1 MKAIIFDKDGTLL
14 DFDPFWLNLS
24 QAAVS
29 ALAVHLGAE
38 DYADA
43 LKRAIGVY
51 GDHTMDNTI
60 IRKGT
65 WTEMAEAFNTVLGT
79 AGLPARTNGQ
89 EVEAFFIAAV
99 GAGRVQPTCDGLA
112 EVLTRLRE
120 RGLLLF
126 VVTTDGPVVTAHCLK
141 ELGILDFFTEV
152 ISDDGHIPPK
162 PDGAAIFY
170 LTEKYRL
177 SPEEIC
183 MVGDTDTDARFA
195 QNGGISFIHVG
206 TGAIITDGKMTQI
219 PDVSYLESVV

>member
-29 ALAVHLGAE
+29 ALATHLGAD

-43 LKRAIGVY
+43 LKRSIGVY
-51 GDHTMDNTI
+51 GDRTMDNSI

-65 WTEMAEAFNTVLGT
+65 CTEMAEAFNKVLGA
-79 AGLPARTNGQ
+79 AGLPARTSGQ

-112 EVLTRLRE
+112 EVLRRLHE

-126 VVTTDGPVVTAHCLK
+126 LVTTDGPVVTAHCLK
-141 ELGILDFFTEV
+141 ELGIRDFFTEV
-152 ISDDGHIPPK
+152 ISDDGHMPPK
-162 PDGAAIFY
+162 PDVAALFY
-170 LTEKYRL
+170 LAEKYRL

-206 TGAIITDGKMTQI
+206 AETINTAEKKTQI